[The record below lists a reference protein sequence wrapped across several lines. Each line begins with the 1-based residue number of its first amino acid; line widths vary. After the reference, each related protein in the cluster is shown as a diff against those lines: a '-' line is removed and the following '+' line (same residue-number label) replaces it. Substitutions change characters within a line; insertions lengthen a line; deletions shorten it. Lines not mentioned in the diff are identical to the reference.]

1 MSTNTHFSFKQFII
15 HQDQTAMKVTTDAC
29 IFGAYTAIEETK
41 KILDIGTGT
50 GLVAMM
56 LAQRTKAQIDAVE
69 IESSAYNQAVTNIQG
84 SIFKEQ
90 INVFNTSIQLFSTRS
105 EQQNQYDL
113 IVSNPPF
120 FHNHLKAKETT
131 RNNSLHTDTLSFED
145 LIHSVL
151 RLISSVGTFVILLP
165 LHESLVF
172 EELSTPQGLYPQKKL
187 TIRHRKDTKILRI
200 ITTFG
205 FTKTQTQEENLIIKN
220 PDESYSLAFEMLLK
234 DYYLLF

>member
-1 MSTNTHFSFKQFII
+1 MSANTHFSFKQFIV

-29 IFGAYTAIEETK
+29 IFGAYTLIDGTK

-56 LAQRTKAQIDAVE
+56 LAQRTTAQIDAVE
-69 IESSAYNQAVTNIQG
+69 IENSAYNQAVTNIQE
-84 SIFKEQ
+84 SVFKEQ

-145 LIHSVL
+145 LIRSVL

-165 LHESLVF
+165 LHESSVF
-172 EELSTPQGLYPQKKL
+172 EELSIPEGLYPQKKL

-234 DYYLLF
+234 DYYLIF

>member
-1 MSTNTHFSFKQFII
+1 MPANNHFSFKQFTI

-29 IFGAYTAIEETK
+29 IFGAYTLIDGTK

-56 LAQRTKAQIDAVE
+56 LAQRTQAQIDAVE
-69 IESSAYNQAVTNIQG
+69 IENRAYNQAVKNIQE

-90 INVFNTSIQLFSTRS
+90 IKVFNTSIQLFSTRS

-120 FHNHLKAKETT
+120 FQNHLKAKQAT

-165 LHESLVF
+165 LYESSVF
-172 EELSTPQGLYPQKKL
+172 EELSIPQGLYPQKKL

-220 PDESYSLAFEMLLK
+220 PDESYSLAFEMLLQ
-234 DYYLLF
+234 DYYLIF

>member
-1 MSTNTHFSFKQFII
+1 MSANTHFSFKQFTI

-29 IFGAYTAIEETK
+29 IFGAYTLIDGTK

-56 LAQRTKAQIDAVE
+56 LAQRTKSQIDAVE
-69 IESSAYNQAVTNIQG
+69 IENSAYNQAVTNIQE
-84 SIFKEQ
+84 SVFKEQ

-120 FHNHLKAKETT
+120 FQNHLKAKQAT

-165 LHESLVF
+165 LYESSVF
-172 EELSTPQGLYPQKKL
+172 EELSIPQGLYPQKKL

-220 PDESYSLAFEMLLK
+220 PDESYSLAFEMLLQ
-234 DYYLLF
+234 DYYLIF

>member
-1 MSTNTHFSFKQFII
+1 MSANTHFSFKQFIV

-29 IFGAYTAIEETK
+29 IFGAYADISETK

-69 IESSAYNQAVTNIQG
+69 IESSAYNQAVTNIQE
-84 SIFKEQ
+84 SIFQDQ
-90 INVFNTSIQLFSTRS
+90 INIFNTSIQLFSTRS
-105 EQQNQYDL
+105 EQQNLYDL

-120 FHNHLKAKETT
+120 FQNHLKSEETT

-165 LHESLVF
+165 LHESSIF
-172 EELSTPQGLYPQKKL
+172 EELSIPQGLYPQKKL

-234 DYYLLF
+234 DYYLIF